1 MSECGKMINRK
12 DMEVKLGKTVQNMK
26 VNFCKARNMEKVFNN
41 IYLMKRK
48 IQLVRWIGL
57 YWGLV
62 RKQDFGIWSLLMD
75 GWKMF

>member
-41 IYLMKRK
+41 IYLMNRK
-48 IQLVRWIGL
+48 IQLV
-57 YWGLV
+57 
-62 RKQDFGIWSLLMD
+62 
-75 GWKMF
+75 